1 MPYIKQ
7 TSSPNERVIHGKLRD
22 CARFLLGKTIKAVVL
37 KGGKKGPNSMMIL
50 VFTDGTSYEIYG
62 DLVGASGLDRQGLEG
77 PRRYL
82 NEAMLDVFEEVDQR
96 NDPGRRARFL
106 AEVN

>member
-1 MPYIKQ
+1 MPYIKH
-7 TSSPNERVIHGKLRD
+7 TSSPNQIVIHGKLRG
-22 CARFLLGKTIKAVVL
+22 CARYLLGKTIKAVVL
-37 KGGKKGPNSMMIL
+37 KGGTSRPNSMMIL

-62 DLVGASGLDRQGLEG
+62 DLVGASGLDRQGLDG

-96 NDPGRRARFL
+96 QDAERRARFL
-106 AEVN
+106 TEAN